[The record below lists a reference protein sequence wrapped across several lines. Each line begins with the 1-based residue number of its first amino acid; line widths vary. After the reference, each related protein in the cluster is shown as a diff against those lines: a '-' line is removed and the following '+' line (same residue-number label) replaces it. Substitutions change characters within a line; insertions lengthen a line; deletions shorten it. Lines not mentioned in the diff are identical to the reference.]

1 MSVQFKNNSF
11 TVLAADIDDLDTEIT
26 VATGTGVNLP
36 VIDSGV
42 GEYFYA
48 TLTNTDGDMEIIKV
62 TDVQDD
68 LLTVERGAEGTT
80 AVPFVAGSLLQ
91 NRFTAKT
98 LRDIADLDY
107 LLL

>member
-11 TVLAADIDDLDTEIT
+11 TTLAVTIDELATSIT
-26 VATGTGVNLP
+26 VATGTGANLP
-36 VIDSGV
+36 VLGV

-48 TLTNTDGDMEIIKV
+48 TLSDIAGAMEIVKV
-62 TDVQDD
+62 TAVVGDV
-68 LLTVERGAEGTT
+68 LTVVRGQESTT
-80 AVPFVAGSLLQ
+80 AVPFLEGSLIE

>member
-11 TVLAADIDDLDTEIT
+11 TTLAVTIDADDTT
-26 VATGTGVNLP
+26 VVVAEGTGVNLP
-36 VIDSGV
+36 AIGV

-48 TLTNTDGDMEIIKV
+48 TLTNVAGDMEIIKV
-62 TDVQDD
+62 TARTDD
-68 LLTVERGAEGTT
+68 TLTVERGAEGTT
-80 AVPFVAGSLLQ
+80 GVPFLAGSLIE

>member
-11 TVLAADIDDLDTEIT
+11 TTLAVSIDADDTT
-26 VATGTGVNLP
+26 VVVAEGTGASLP
-36 VIDSGV
+36 TIGV

-48 TLTNTDGDMEIIKV
+48 TLTNTAGDMEIIKV
-62 TDVQDD
+62 TARTDD
-68 LLTVERGAEGTT
+68 TLTVERGAEGTT
-80 AVPFVAGSLLQ
+80 GVPFVAGSLLE
-91 NRFTAKT
+91 NRFTAQT

>member
-11 TVLAADIDDLDTEIT
+11 TTIAVGIDDLATEIT
-26 VATGTGVNLP
+26 VATGTGANLP
-36 VIDSGV
+36 TLAV

-48 TLTNTDGDMEIIKV
+48 TLTNVAGDMEIVRV
-62 TDVQDD
+62 TARVDDV
-68 LLTVERGAEGTT
+68 LTVERGAESTV
-80 AVPFVAGSLLQ
+80 AVPFIAGSLLE